1 MPDERTRM
9 LNDFDLQ
16 FEKALKTSNP
26 KAEIANILKKIFPK
40 ADLSAVSIT
49 KFYCQE
55 GCPTSIRVVWQKNG
69 LGVIMTPSITTN
81 VETMAL
87 SHFARTDTDETVAA
101 VVFEI
106 LKKGLHVKPT
116 EISPKQLDI
125 LAMWA
130 KISNLTE
137 CTLLKN
143 TASDTDRRARET
155 RLIVSSARRVLRRRL
170 LSSTEITVLS
180 LKTWPWW
187 LRTKPILRGI
197 PKMWGIQELTSF
209 LLTTGDL
216 PTPGQARK
224 MANRSSVSMSA
235 ITKTLER
242 E

>member
-1 MPDERTRM
+1 MKTR
-9 LNDFDLQ
+9 
-16 FEKALKTSNP
+16 ELKTTQ
-26 KAEIANILKKIFPK
+26 EIDEGRREEDPRLKVSTTKRVMSRRS
-40 ADLSAVSIT
+40 LSS
-49 KFYCQE
+49 
-55 GCPTSIRVVWQKNG
+55 
-69 LGVIMTPSITTN
+69 
-81 VETMAL
+81 
-87 SHFARTDTDETVAA
+87 
-101 VVFEI
+101 
-106 LKKGLHVKPT
+106 
-116 EISPKQLDI
+116 
-125 LAMWA
+125 
-130 KISNLTE
+130 
-137 CTLLKN
+137 
-143 TASDTDRRARET
+143 TDRRARET

>member
-40 ADLSAVSIT
+40 ADLSAVSIAN
-49 KFYCQE
+49 FYCQE
-55 GCPTSIRVVWQKNG
+55 GCPTSIRLVWQKNG

-87 SHFARTDTDETVAA
+87 SHFARTDTDEIVAD

-143 TASDTDRRARET
+143 TASD
-155 RLIVSSARRVLRRRL
+155 
-170 LSSTEITVLS
+170 TEITVLS